1 MSGFDETIV
10 LTEGSAFA
18 DYLAWVE
25 EAHPDEVDVAAESE
39 WDSVEDAVASGETRA
54 RYNDEWA
61 PSLEG

>member
-1 MSGFDETIV
+1 MAGR
-10 LTEGSAFA
+10 
-18 DYLAWVE
+18 
-25 EAHPDEVDVAAESE
+25 EAHPDEVDVAAQLE